1 MPEKAVI
8 NDISDN
14 LINFYR
20 LIKEN
25 DLTFKRYLIEYNE
38 LWENLKSNAS
48 VCVEEIVPEYLNYRN
63 NKVDDLYMENYY
75 PTM

>member
-1 MPEKAVI
+1 MNVGK
-8 NDISDN
+8 
-14 LINFYR
+14 
-20 LIKEN
+20 
-25 DLTFKRYLIEYNE
+25 
-38 LWENLKSNAS
+38 LKSNAS